1 MDYKIDEGRTE
12 VDVEASSEAVNA
24 KTRFI
29 ESGDRRIA
37 YRSIGKGL
45 PIILVNRFRGN
56 LDTWDPGFLDALASK
71 FNIIIIDYSG
81 IGLSTGPCAADILSM
96 AIDVKNVAEALKL
109 TKIIIAGWS
118 LGGLV
123 AQTVITQYPELV
135 SHAILIGTTPP
146 GKNTSIPEKLF
157 WERALKTTNDLD
169 DGYVLF
175 F

>member
-12 VDVEASSEAVNA
+12 VDVKASSEAVNA

-81 IGLSTGPCAADILSM
+81 IGLSTGHVQP
-96 AIDVKNVAEALKL
+96 
-109 TKIIIAGWS
+109 TFYQW
-118 LGGLV
+118 
-123 AQTVITQYPELV
+123 Q
-135 SHAILIGTTPP
+135 
-146 GKNTSIPEKLF
+146 
-157 WERALKTTNDLD
+157 
-169 DGYVLF
+169 
-175 F
+175 

>member
-1 MDYKIDEGRTE
+1 M
-12 VDVEASSEAVNA
+12 
-24 KTRFI
+24 
-29 ESGDRRIA
+29 
-37 YRSIGKGL
+37 

-56 LDTWDPGFLDALASK
+56 LDTWDLGFLDALASK
-71 FNIIIIDYSG
+71 FNIMIIDYSG

-123 AQTVITQYPELV
+123 AQTVITQYLELV

-157 WERALKTTNDLD
+157 WERALKSTNDLD
-169 DGYVLF
+169 DGHVLF
-175 F
+175 FEPQSESTRMRQNCLLGE